1 MSRDVQ
7 RIRKGLEIRKES
19 MIKIYYMNFFSIRNK
34 PNNVIHRILL
44 YMVLVLSEVRIAT
57 LINLAGW
64 LRFTQ
69 SFNVYIH
76 QKKILTDSQ
85 FY

>member
-1 MSRDVQ
+1 MQ
-7 RIRKGLEIRKES
+7 RIRKELKIRKES

-76 QKKILTDSQ
+76 QKK
-85 FY
+85 FF